1 MGGISMKSTK
11 EKKRRRIRNMLL
23 LLLLIISVS
32 IGYAVLSTGLNITG
46 TSKIRNATW
55 DVHFENA
62 QPTAVSN
69 VTPTIAPIASA
80 TEKTTTITYT
90 VELNKPGDIYEFT
103 VDVVNKGSVDAKLS
117 AAPTIDGISTEQDVY
132 TNYSFT
138 HANGDSVR
146 MGEKIDSGDS
156 EKFKVRVEYDRN
168 ITNGQLNPTTQTL
181 TLTVAMN
188 YQQV

>member
-1 MGGISMKSTK
+1 MKSAK
-11 EKKRRRIRNMLL
+11 EKKQRRLRNMIL
-23 LLLLIISVS
+23 LLLLIIGVS

-46 TSKIRNATW
+46 TSKIKNATW

-62 QPTAVSN
+62 QPTTVSN
-69 VTPTIAPIASA
+69 VTPIVAPIASA

-103 VDVVNKGSVDAKLS
+103 VDVVNKGSVDAKLT
-117 AAPTIDGISTEQDVY
+117 APPTIAGISTEQDAY

-138 HANGDSVR
+138 HVNGDSVK
-146 MGEKIDSGDS
+146 MGEEIAPGES
-156 EKFKVRVEYDRN
+156 EKFKVRIEYDRN
-168 ITNGQLNPTTQTL
+168 ITNEQLNPTTQNL

-188 YQQV
+188 YQQA